1 MKLNYAII
9 CYKQLDDD
17 NIHVMHSCLYE
28 NEPQEIDIDSLQQ
41 ELYTDKE
48 FGMIGDVE
56 GVDYEMIMI
65 KKTNPMWEE
74 LELPNEI
81 NED

>member
-9 CYKQLDDD
+9 CYKQLDED
-17 NIHVMHSCLYE
+17 NINVLHSCLYE
-28 NEPQEIDIDSLQQ
+28 NEPSEVDIDSLQQ
-41 ELYTDKE
+41 ELYTDEE
-48 FGMIGDVE
+48 FGLVGDVVD
-56 GVDYEMIMI
+56 VDYEMILI
-65 KKTNPMWEE
+65 DKNNPFWEE